1 MGRINITRGSV
12 PRPQKVCI
20 YGPEG
25 VGKTTLAAQFPDPL
39 FIDTEGGTEGY
50 DVARTQAPQS
60 WTALKDLVRAVAAE
74 RPCGTL
80 VLDTADWAERL
91 LCAEL
96 CAKNKWASMEALNY
110 GKCWQYALE
119 EFGRLLDLLTDVRDA
134 GMNVVV
140 TAHATVSKFDQPDE
154 AASYDRWT
162 MKMYKKDA
170 ALLKEWADALLFVN
184 YKTVVE
190 MVGEGFN
197 AKGKAR
203 GAKRTIF
210 TTHHAAWDAKNRWG
224 LPAEVPLGY
233 EAIAPHVPSPP
244 PRRPRRHR
252 SRRRAAGR
260 PGIRASTHGPAAG
273 RPGTGTAGGTRGRRP
288 GEHPRHGGAAR
299 VLGAGR
305 PAHGARRRHARRG
318 ARLRGAAGP
327 LHARHAAGQLPGR
340 LRRRP
345 DRPAVGRGQGQGGRV
360 PRRRGRAL
368 QLAESRRG
376 RRERKE

>member
-1 MGRINITRGSV
+1 MGSIQITRGATV
-12 PRPQKVCI
+12 HPQKVVI
-20 YGPEG
+20 YGVEG
-25 VGKTTLAAQFPDPL
+25 IGKTTLAAQFPDPL

-60 WTALKDLVRAVAAE
+60 WTALKDLVRTVAAE

-170 ALLKEWADALLFVN
+170 GLLKEWADALLFVN

-224 LPAEVPLGY
+224 LPDEVPLGY
-233 EAIAPHVPSPP
+233 EAIAPHVPSPMAP
-244 PRRPRRHR
+244 VAADMATAPAPAPATAPQPAPAPVQAPAPAPASIPGTEGLPAFWAPAVQLMERDGVTPDEVRGFAVLQGHFTPDTPLANYPADYVAGLIVPQWEQVKAKVMEY
-252 SRRRAAGR
+252 RAA
-260 PGIRASTHGPAAG
+260 
-273 RPGTGTAGGTRGRRP
+273 
-288 GEHPRHGGAAR
+288 E
-299 VLGAGR
+299 
-305 PAHGARRRHARRG
+305 
-318 ARLRGAAGP
+318 
-327 LHARHAAGQLPGR
+327 
-340 LRRRP
+340 
-345 DRPAVGRGQGQGGRV
+345 DV
-360 PRRRGRAL
+360 PFN
-368 QLAESRRG
+368 
-376 RRERKE
+376 

>member
-1 MGRINITRGSV
+1 MGSIQITRGATV
-12 PRPQKVCI
+12 KPQKTVI

-25 VGKTTLAAQFPDPL
+25 IGKTTLAAQFPDPL

-96 CAKNKWASMEALNY
+96 CAKNKWQSMEALNY

-224 LPAEVPLGY
+224 LPDEVPLGY
-233 EAIAPHVPSPP
+233 EAIAPHVPSPAAP
-244 PRRPRRHR
+244 QPATTPAPAPASIPGTEGLPAFWAPAVQLMERDGVTPDEVRGFAVLQGHFTPDTPLANYPADYVAGLIVPQWDAVKAKVAEY
-252 SRRRAAGR
+252 RAA
-260 PGIRASTHGPAAG
+260 
-273 RPGTGTAGGTRGRRP
+273 
-288 GEHPRHGGAAR
+288 E
-299 VLGAGR
+299 
-305 PAHGARRRHARRG
+305 
-318 ARLRGAAGP
+318 
-327 LHARHAAGQLPGR
+327 
-340 LRRRP
+340 
-345 DRPAVGRGQGQGGRV
+345 DV
-360 PRRRGRAL
+360 PFN
-368 QLAESRRG
+368 
-376 RRERKE
+376 

>member
-1 MGRINITRGSV
+1 MGSIQITRGATIH
-12 PRPQKVCI
+12 PQKVTI

-140 TAHATVSKFDQPDE
+140 TAHAMVSKFDQPDE

-162 MKMYKKDA
+162 MKMYRKDA

-233 EAIAPHVPSPP
+233 EAIAPHVPSPTAP
-244 PRRPRRHR
+244 APAPQAAPAGDAPASIPGTEGLPAFWAPAVQLMERDGVTPDEVRGFAVLQGHFTPDTPLANYPADYVAGLIVPQWEQVRAKVMEY
-252 SRRRAAGR
+252 RAA
-260 PGIRASTHGPAAG
+260 
-273 RPGTGTAGGTRGRRP
+273 
-288 GEHPRHGGAAR
+288 E
-299 VLGAGR
+299 
-305 PAHGARRRHARRG
+305 
-318 ARLRGAAGP
+318 
-327 LHARHAAGQLPGR
+327 
-340 LRRRP
+340 
-345 DRPAVGRGQGQGGRV
+345 DV
-360 PRRRGRAL
+360 PFN
-368 QLAESRRG
+368 
-376 RRERKE
+376 

>member
-1 MGRINITRGSV
+1 MGRIQITRGSV

-25 VGKTTLAAQFPDPL
+25 IGKTLLAAQFPDPL
-39 FIDTEGGTEGY
+39 FIDTEGGTDRY

-60 WTALKDLVRAVAAE
+60 WTALKDLVRAVAEE

-96 CAKNKWASMEALNY
+96 CAKNKWASMESLNY

-134 GMNVVV
+134 GVNVVV
-140 TAHATVSKFDQPDE
+140 TAHAMVSKFDQPDE

-162 MKMYKKDA
+162 MKMYKRDA

-233 EAIAPHVPSPP
+233 EAIAPHVPSPT
-244 PRRPRRHR
+244 
-252 SRRRAAGR
+252 A
-260 PGIRASTHGPAAG
+260 PAAAPAPQPAPVQQAAPASAPAPTAPQPAAPAPAPQASPAG
-273 RPGTGTAGGTRGRRP
+273 DAPASIPGTEGLPAFWAPAVQLMERDGVTPDEVRGFAVLQGHFTPDTPLANYPADYVAGLIVPQWQQVAAKVAEYRAGG
-288 GEHPRHGGAAR
+288 
-299 VLGAGR
+299 
-305 PAHGARRRHARRG
+305 
-318 ARLRGAAGP
+318 
-327 LHARHAAGQLPGR
+327 
-340 LRRRP
+340 
-345 DRPAVGRGQGQGGRV
+345 DV
-360 PRRRGRAL
+360 PFN
-368 QLAESRRG
+368 
-376 RRERKE
+376 

>member
-1 MGRINITRGSV
+1 MLNISRGATIH
-12 PRPQKVCI
+12 PQKVTI

-96 CAKNKWASMEALNY
+96 CAKNKWQSMEALNY

-190 MVGEGFN
+190 MVGEGFS

-224 LPAEVPLGY
+224 LPDEVPLGY
-233 EAIAPHVPSPP
+233 EAIAPHVPSPMAP
-244 PRRPRRHR
+244 AQPQRAPAPAPASIPGTEGLPAFWAPAVQLMERDGVTPDEVRGFAVLQGHFTPDTPLANYPADYVAGLIVPQWEQVKAKVAEY
-252 SRRRAAGR
+252 RAA
-260 PGIRASTHGPAAG
+260 
-273 RPGTGTAGGTRGRRP
+273 
-288 GEHPRHGGAAR
+288 E
-299 VLGAGR
+299 
-305 PAHGARRRHARRG
+305 
-318 ARLRGAAGP
+318 
-327 LHARHAAGQLPGR
+327 
-340 LRRRP
+340 
-345 DRPAVGRGQGQGGRV
+345 DV
-360 PRRRGRAL
+360 PFN
-368 QLAESRRG
+368 
-376 RRERKE
+376 

>member
-1 MGRINITRGSV
+1 MGSIKITRGATV
-12 PRPQKVCI
+12 KPQKVVV

-25 VGKTTLAAQFPDPL
+25 IGKTTLAAQFPDPL

-162 MKMYKKDA
+162 MKMYRKDA
-170 ALLKEWADALLFVN
+170 GLLKEWADALLFVN

-190 MVGEGFN
+190 MVGEGFS

-224 LPAEVPLGY
+224 LPDEVPLGY
-233 EAIAPHVPSPP
+233 EAIAPHVPSPTAP
-244 PRRPRRHR
+244 QPAPAPAPAPQPTPAGDAPASIPGTEGLPAFWAPAVQLMERDGVTPDEVRGFAVLQGHFTPDTPLANYPADYVAGLIVPQWEQVKAKVMEY
-252 SRRRAAGR
+252 RAA
-260 PGIRASTHGPAAG
+260 
-273 RPGTGTAGGTRGRRP
+273 
-288 GEHPRHGGAAR
+288 E
-299 VLGAGR
+299 
-305 PAHGARRRHARRG
+305 
-318 ARLRGAAGP
+318 
-327 LHARHAAGQLPGR
+327 
-340 LRRRP
+340 
-345 DRPAVGRGQGQGGRV
+345 DV
-360 PRRRGRAL
+360 PFN
-368 QLAESRRG
+368 
-376 RRERKE
+376 

>member
-1 MGRINITRGSV
+1 MAIKITRGAV
-12 PRPQKVCI
+12 QKPQKVCI

-25 VGKTTLAAQFPDPL
+25 IGKTLLAAQFPNPL

-50 DVARTQAPQS
+50 DVARAQAPAS
-60 WTALKDLVRAVAAE
+60 WTALKGLLRDVAAE

-96 CAKNKWASMEALNY
+96 CAQHKWDSMETLSF
-110 GKCWQYALE
+110 GKCWQFALE
-119 EFGRLLDLLTDVRDA
+119 EFGRMLDLLTDVRDA

-140 TAHATVSKFDQPDE
+140 TAHAMVSKFEQPDE

-190 MVGEGFN
+190 MVGEGFM

-210 TTHHAAWDAKNRWG
+210 CTHQATWDAKNRWG
-224 LPAEVPLGY
+224 LPDEVPLGY
-233 EAIAPHVPSPP
+233 EAIAPHVPCLGPDPRVPAPSPEP
-244 PRRPRRHR
+244 Q
-252 SRRRAAGR
+252 AQ
-260 PGIRASTHGPAAG
+260 PAATPQAQQG
-273 RPGTGTAGGTRGRRP
+273 DAPGTI
-288 GEHPRHGGAAR
+288 AAKMGLPAFWAPACELMER
-299 VLGAGR
+299 DGVSLAEVLNFA
-305 PAHGARRRHARRG
+305 
-318 ARLRGAAGP
+318 
-327 LHARHAAGQLPGR
+327 
-340 LRRRP
+340 
-345 DRPAVGRGQGQGGRV
+345 
-360 PRRRGRAL
+360 AL
-368 QLAESRRG
+368 QGHFTPDTPPEAYPPDYIAGLIVPQWETVKAKVAEYRSG
-376 RRERKE
+376 EDIPF

>member
-25 VGKTTLAAQFPDPL
+25 IGKTLLAAQFPDPL
-39 FIDTEGGTEGY
+39 FIDTEGGTDRY

-60 WTALKDLVRAVAAE
+60 WTALKDLVRAVSEE

-96 CAKNKWASMEALNY
+96 CAKNKWASMESLNY

-134 GMNVVV
+134 GVNVVV
-140 TAHATVSKFDQPDE
+140 TAHAMVSKFDQPDE

-233 EAIAPHVPSPP
+233 EAIAPHVPSPTARQQAAAVP
-244 PRRPRRHR
+244 APAPQAVPSPAPQPVAAPAPAPKPEPAGDATASIPGTEGLPAFWAPAVQLMERDGVTPDEVRGFAVLQGHFTPDTPLANYPADYVAGLIVPQWEQVKAKVMEY
-252 SRRRAAGR
+252 RAA
-260 PGIRASTHGPAAG
+260 
-273 RPGTGTAGGTRGRRP
+273 
-288 GEHPRHGGAAR
+288 E
-299 VLGAGR
+299 
-305 PAHGARRRHARRG
+305 
-318 ARLRGAAGP
+318 
-327 LHARHAAGQLPGR
+327 
-340 LRRRP
+340 
-345 DRPAVGRGQGQGGRV
+345 DV
-360 PRRRGRAL
+360 PFN
-368 QLAESRRG
+368 
-376 RRERKE
+376 

>member
-1 MGRINITRGSV
+1 MGSIQITRGATIH
-12 PRPQKVCI
+12 PQKVVI
-20 YGPEG
+20 YGVEG
-25 VGKTTLAAQFPDPL
+25 IGKTTLAAQFPDPL

-60 WTALKDLVRAVAAE
+60 WTALKDLVRAAAEE

-140 TAHATVSKFDQPDE
+140 TAHAMVSKFDQPDE

-170 ALLKEWADALLFVN
+170 GLLKEWADALLFVN

-190 MVGEGFN
+190 MVGEGFS

-233 EAIAPHVPSPP
+233 EAIAPHVPSPTAQAAAP
-244 PRRPRRHR
+244 APQPAPVQQAAPAPATAPQPAPAPAPAPAPRP
-252 SRRRAAGR
+252 APAGDA
-260 PGIRASTHGPAAG
+260 PASI
-273 RPGTGTAGGTRGRRP
+273 PGTEGLPAFWAPAVQLMERDGVTPDEVRGFAVLQGHFTPDTPLANYPADYVAGLIVPQWQQVVAKVAEYRAGG
-288 GEHPRHGGAAR
+288 
-299 VLGAGR
+299 
-305 PAHGARRRHARRG
+305 
-318 ARLRGAAGP
+318 
-327 LHARHAAGQLPGR
+327 
-340 LRRRP
+340 
-345 DRPAVGRGQGQGGRV
+345 DV
-360 PRRRGRAL
+360 PFN
-368 QLAESRRG
+368 
-376 RRERKE
+376 

>member
-1 MGRINITRGSV
+1 MGGIQITRGSV
-12 PRPQKVCI
+12 PRPQKVVV

-25 VGKTTLAAQFPDPL
+25 IGKTLLAAQFPDPL
-39 FIDTEGGTEGY
+39 FIDTEGGTDGY

-60 WTALKDLVRAVAAE
+60 WTALKDIVRAVAAE

-134 GMNVVV
+134 GVNVVV
-140 TAHATVSKFDQPDE
+140 TAHAMVSKFDQPDE

-170 ALLKEWADALLFVN
+170 GLLKEWADALLFVN

-190 MVGEGFN
+190 MVGEGFS

-224 LPAEVPLGY
+224 LPDEVPLGY
-233 EAIAPHVPSPP
+233 EAIAPHVPSPTAP
-244 PRRPRRHR
+244 APAAHPAAAQRAPHAPAPAPEQAPVAAPAPAGDAPASIPGTEGLPAFWAPAVQLMERDGVTPDEVRGFAVLQGHFTPDTPLANYPADYVAGLIVPQWEQVVAKVMEY
-252 SRRRAAGR
+252 RAA
-260 PGIRASTHGPAAG
+260 
-273 RPGTGTAGGTRGRRP
+273 
-288 GEHPRHGGAAR
+288 E
-299 VLGAGR
+299 
-305 PAHGARRRHARRG
+305 
-318 ARLRGAAGP
+318 
-327 LHARHAAGQLPGR
+327 
-340 LRRRP
+340 
-345 DRPAVGRGQGQGGRV
+345 DV
-360 PRRRGRAL
+360 PFN
-368 QLAESRRG
+368 
-376 RRERKE
+376 

>member
-1 MGRINITRGSV
+1 MGSIQITRGATV
-12 PRPQKVCI
+12 HPQKVVI
-20 YGPEG
+20 YGVEG
-25 VGKTTLAAQFPDPL
+25 IGKTTLAAQFPDPL

-96 CAKNKWASMEALNY
+96 CAKNTWASMEALNY

-190 MVGEGFN
+190 MVGEGFS

-224 LPAEVPLGY
+224 LPDEVPLGY
-233 EAIAPHVPSPP
+233 EAIAPHVPSPMAP
-244 PRRPRRHR
+244 AQPTAAPTPAPAPAQAPAPAGDAPASIPGTEGLPAFWAPAVQLMERDGVTPDEVRGFAVLQGHFTPDTPLANYPADYVAGLIVSQWEQVRAKVMEY
-252 SRRRAAGR
+252 RAA
-260 PGIRASTHGPAAG
+260 
-273 RPGTGTAGGTRGRRP
+273 
-288 GEHPRHGGAAR
+288 E
-299 VLGAGR
+299 
-305 PAHGARRRHARRG
+305 
-318 ARLRGAAGP
+318 
-327 LHARHAAGQLPGR
+327 
-340 LRRRP
+340 
-345 DRPAVGRGQGQGGRV
+345 DV
-360 PRRRGRAL
+360 PFN
-368 QLAESRRG
+368 
-376 RRERKE
+376 